1 MIAPQIPTPAPPVPF
16 FTFPK
21 DVSSGAAPGTHVRRR
36 RRGGL
41 IVDLDDTLYPREQFV
56 LSGLAAVARYVAA
69 MNSTNADLYTPR
81 NKERISA
88 DAAFATLIE
97 AYDNNE
103 RGRELQALCRRFDLS
118 PDVIPELVAAFR
130 EHRPSLWL
138 RPGVVDTLQR
148 LRRDGWRIVI
158 LTNGLPAV
166 QASKVA
172 ALEIARFV
180 DGVLYAEQFALGG
193 KPAPATFQAALAQ
206 LSLPASSCICVGDD
220 PVCDIR
226 GADAA
231 GLRTIR
237 IARPEPGRGAGPH
250 VTVMSRDEADAV
262 VDRFED
268 VPSAAHALLNLV
280 NVDVA

>member
-1 MIAPQIPTPAPPVPF
+1 MIAPQIPTPTPPVPF
-16 FTFPK
+16 FTFPN
-21 DVSSGAAPGTHVRRR
+21 DVSSGAATGTHVRRR

-56 LSGLAAVARYVAA
+56 LSGLAAVARYIAA
-69 MNSTNADLYTPR
+69 MNSSHADLYTPR
-81 NKERISA
+81 NKERISG
-88 DAAFATLIE
+88 DAALATLIE
-97 AYDNNE
+97 AYDHNE

-118 PDVIPELVAAFR
+118 PDVIPELVTAFR
-130 EHRPSLWL
+130 AHRPSLWL

-172 ALEIARFV
+172 ALEVARFV
-180 DGVLYAEQFALGG
+180 DGVLYAEQFAPGG

-206 LSLPASSCICVGDD
+206 LNLPARSCICVGDD

-226 GADAA
+226 GAHAA

-237 IARPEPGRGAGPH
+237 IAGAD
-250 VTVMSRDEADAV
+250 VTVRSRDEADAV

>member
-1 MIAPQIPTPAPPVPF
+1 MIAPQTPTPAGPVPI
-16 FTFPK
+16 FTSRTVAVPPA
-21 DVSSGAAPGTHVRRR
+21 DTTGAHVRRR
-36 RRGGL
+36 QRGGL

-56 LSGLAAVARYVAA
+56 LGGLAAVARHIAGA
-69 MNSTNADLYTPR
+69 R
-81 NKERISA
+81 NVSA
-88 DAAFATLIE
+88 DAAFTVLIN
-97 AYDNNE
+97 AYDSKE
-103 RGRELQALCRRFDLS
+103 RGRELQALCCRFELPS
-118 PDVIPELVAAFR
+118 EVIPELVTVFR

-172 ALEIARFV
+172 ALEVARFV

-193 KPAPATFQAALAQ
+193 KPASATFQAALAQ
-206 LSLPASSCICVGDD
+206 LNVPAHSCICVGDD
-220 PVCDIR
+220 PMCDIR
-226 GADAA
+226 GGRAA

-237 IARPEPGRGAGPH
+237 VSRAD
-250 VTVMSRDEADAV
+250 VTVPSRHEADAV
-262 VDRFED
+262 IDRFED
-268 VPSAAHALLNLV
+268 LPSAAHALLNLV